1 MEKAK
6 WLIENLPEWSVIA
19 PVGKGSRCHLEA
31 LILKVLTEYSLSDL
45 GPRRCYASMLAPI
58 GIGDTEET
66 LGHHVEVEV
75 HEQIVDVVNVEV
87 GAIVPATQE
96 AIFFGP
102 PPRESNPVLSIV
114 L

>member
-87 GAIVPATQE
+87 GAIVPAT
-96 AIFFGP
+96 
-102 PPRESNPVLSIV
+102 
-114 L
+114 